1 MGVNLENINL
11 GLNRVADITEKLK
24 NVSHFENVP
33 VKYIRTASNN
43 PYKENDSEQT
53 ISELADSIEANGLIH
68 PLCVNQVS
76 ATEYVIISGERRFTA
91 IIKYL
96 HWVTIPC
103 NVYDDLSENEAELK
117 LHLANLEAREYSSA
131 QKLKFYE
138 AVEKLIQN
146 MIDTGE
152 YSGSKQ
158 KAVSKVLNVSTRQV
172 RKYKSIT
179 EKLNDEQKQKIYDGE
194 LSINAAAA
202 QVQNQAEPVPLE
214 NDFSDK
220 SELSSS
226 FEDVTIDKT
235 EPVPLEN
242 NVKEIIAKTQ
252 IAKCMRILDNVKE
265 SEIFDDVDRD
275 EIENVINS
283 IEVLFNKYFGEAK

>member
-131 QKLKFYE
+131 QKLRFYE

-146 MIDTGE
+146 MIDAGE

-158 KAVSKVLNVSTRQV
+158 QAISQVLNVSTRQV
-172 RKYKSIT
+172 RKYKTICENLDDSQKEQIYKGEMTIT
-179 EKLNDEQKQKIYDGE
+179 D
-194 LSINAAAA
+194 AAKSAT
-202 QVQNQAEPVPLE
+202 QPKAE
-214 NDFSDK
+214 FSSSSEDVTDVRP
-220 SELSSS
+220 ELSSA
-226 FEDVTIDKT
+226 FNINKTITK
-235 EPVPLEN
+235 
-242 NVKEIIAKTQ
+242 
-252 IAKCMRILDNVKE
+252 
-265 SEIFDDVDRD
+265 
-275 EIENVINS
+275 VIKKL
-283 IEVLFNKYFGEAK
+283 EVLYDCELFDYCDKEEISTAIKAVENLANKYNLR